1 MATHALPVTSDS
13 DQSGRQSRDRDRRFF
28 FIMACFMAFVLVSG
42 FSTSIA
48 LRRSTFASPILF
60 HLHAVTFFGWV
71 VLYLLQTGLAATGSM
86 TLHKRLGW
94 LALGWVPAMVVLG
107 TALTAFT
114 VRTSGAPFFFDKN
127 EFLIGNAVAILTF
140 AGIVG
145 WAIALRR
152 RTDWH
157 QRLMLCAMA
166 GITGPGWGRL
176 LPMPLLMPL
185 LMPWAYWIASFV
197 FPAILISVGMIAD
210 RRRLG
215 RVHPAYR
222 WGVAILFGAL
232 LLTDAIAYSPVGYA
246 ITDAVVSGAPGAAR
260 PMRASFPSFSVPKP
274 A

>member
-1 MATHALPVTSDS
+1 
-13 DQSGRQSRDRDRRFF
+13 
-28 FIMACFMAFVLVSG
+28 MACFMAFVLVSG

-107 TALTAFT
+107 TALTVFT
-114 VRTSGAPFFFDKN
+114 VRASGAPFFFDKN
-127 EFLIGNAVAILTF
+127 EFLIGNAVGILNF

-176 LPMPLLMPL
+176 LPMPL

-246 ITDAVVSGAPGAAR
+246 ITDAVVSGARRGSSDAR
-260 PMRASFPSFSVPKP
+260 KFPELFCAK
-274 A
+274 ARLKG